1 MDIEEIRK
9 MNDEELTAKKRDLKE
24 EQANLRMQQ
33 SVAPLE
39 DPSRIRKI
47 RRTIARINTV
57 QNERNSEEAT
67 ANE

>member
-9 MNDEELTAKKRDLKE
+9 MNDEELAAKKRDLKE